1 MDNAARQ
8 ASLKEVQKYCKI
20 LLGRL
25 SNGNRCMKAFL
36 VIGLTMAVGTAFVSK
51 DIQTLDVKKLLAD
64 RYNDLQS
71 LDLKKLLADFSNDV
85 QSLDF
90 KKLLSDFNLA

>member
-1 MDNAARQ
+1 MDNAAHQ
-8 ASLKEVQKYCKI
+8 ASLKEVQKHCKV

-25 SNGNRCMKAFL
+25 SHGNGCMKVFL
-36 VIGLTMAVGTAFVSK
+36 VIGLIMAVGAAFVSK
-51 DIQTLDVKKLLAD
+51 DLQSLDVKKLLAD
-64 RYNDLQS
+64 L
-71 LDLKKLLADFSNDV
+71 SNDV

>member
-1 MDNAARQ
+1 MDAAARQ

-25 SNGNRCMKAFL
+25 SHGNGCIKAFL
-36 VIGLTMAVGTAFVSK
+36 VISLTMAVGAAFVSK
-51 DIQTLDVKKLLAD
+51 DLQSLDFKKLLAD
-64 RYNDLQS
+64 RCNELQS
-71 LDLKKLLADFSNDV
+71 LDLKKLADLCNCM

-90 KKLLSDFNLA
+90 KKLLADYNLA